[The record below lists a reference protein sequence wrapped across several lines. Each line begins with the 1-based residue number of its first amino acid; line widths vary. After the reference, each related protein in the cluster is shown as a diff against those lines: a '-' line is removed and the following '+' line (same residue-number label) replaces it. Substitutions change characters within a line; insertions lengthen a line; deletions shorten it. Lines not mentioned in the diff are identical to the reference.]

1 MPDSLYRYIW
11 SVNRRGQ
18 ILLILVTVAVFPL
31 SMVPLEIQRRIVDD
45 AIKEGDFNLL
55 MLLGGAYLAFL
66 AVQGGLKFLMNMQRG
81 HVVQQA
87 AAHLRGAVYFC
98 IYSVM
103 PPESFR
109 EDDKANVD
117 QGTVVSMLSAEV
129 EKIGQFIGGSFSI
142 PVLQGGTM
150 IAVFGYMIWVEPV
163 IALIGLAV
171 YTPQMIIIPLMQ
183 KRINLHN
190 QDYSGRVR
198 ELGDFVVRNA
208 ETAGESQEV
217 PDAFNDIVSKMF
229 RDKMSALRLKFV
241 MKLLRNLINGL
252 GPLSILV
259 IGGWF
264 VIQGKTE
271 LGTIVAFLS
280 GFEKIT
286 GPWSELI
293 GFYRQSSNAQMKY
306 AMLVDAF
313 PERPENT
320 GAPPAPQLA

>member
-1 MPDSLYRYIW
+1 MPESLYRYIW
-11 SVNRRGQ
+11 SINRRGQ
-18 ILLILVTVAVFPL
+18 ILLILVTAAVFPL
-31 SMVPLEIQRRIVDD
+31 SMVPLEIQRRIIDD

-81 HVVQQA
+81 HIVQQA
-87 AAHLRGAVYFC
+87 VAHLRGAVYFC

-109 EDDKANVD
+109 KEDKANVD

-129 EKIGQFIGGSFSI
+129 EKIGQF
-142 PVLQGGTM
+142 
-150 IAVFGYMIWVEPV
+150 
-163 IALIGLAV
+163 
-171 YTPQMIIIPLMQ
+171 
-183 KRINLHN
+183 
-190 QDYSGRVR
+190 
-198 ELGDFVVRNA
+198 
-208 ETAGESQEV
+208 
-217 PDAFNDIVSKMF
+217 
-229 RDKMSALRLKFV
+229 
-241 MKLLRNLINGL
+241 
-252 GPLSILV
+252 

-320 GAPPAPQLA
+320 GAPPDPQLA